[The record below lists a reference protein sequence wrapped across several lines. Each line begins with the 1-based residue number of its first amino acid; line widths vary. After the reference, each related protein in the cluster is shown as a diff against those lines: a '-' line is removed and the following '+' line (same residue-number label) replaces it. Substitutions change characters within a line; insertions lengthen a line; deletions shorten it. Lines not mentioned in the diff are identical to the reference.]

1 MSSKEIALRV
11 FALRKMKNLTQQQLA
26 DMAGV
31 NVQTIRNIEAGKSWS
46 SEVMD
51 KINEALDG
59 CVF

>member
-1 MSSKEIALRV
+1 MGSKEISLRV

-31 NVQTIRNIEAGKSWS
+31 NVQTIRNIEAGKYWS

-51 KINEALDG
+51 KLNEALDG
-59 CVF
+59 CVY